1 MKNLIKSHLL
11 VLISTLLLGTGF
23 LNNQFKVAEQGWF
36 QNHQQ
41 DTESLVV
48 GRMIKAK
55 RDGIFS
61 AGGLTGQVSGI
72 KQLTIND
79 TLQWSGQAVSS
90 QYQAYYNDLDFTS
103 FNPYFSQIGFQA
115 ISFSLIDKIL
125 PLSPQHYIMFL
136 KFMNAYSFAFVLS
149 LIIRWFYLEFGLFS
163 ALMVMLTTICSH
175 WVTVFGRNLW
185 WVMWAFYLPYL
196 VSLYHL
202 QQKTSINTA
211 IILIYATV
219 FIKCLYNGYEYI
231 TTTLL
236 MMVTPY
242 IYYWWVEGWN
252 FKYLVKQLLIVG
264 TTAMISVLS
273 TTIILA
279 AQISAVKGGLKAGL
293 HHIFIYSVGKRTHGD
308 AGSYPEVYANS
319 LKADVIPV
327 VKKYLEGFIFDFNQ
341 MLGGSSQDLNVKYQ
355 TVIVVFAFISC
366 LVWLFHFLFQWGK
379 LPLTEDSIRKLTAL
393 SIAVWFSLLAPLSW
407 MVIFK
412 GHSYIHTHMNFIIWH
427 MPFTLLGFGLLGTF
441 LSMLVTTIYNLR
453 HNQDMKEAS

>member
-23 LNNQFKVAEQGWF
+23 LNNQFKMAEQGWF

-41 DTESLVV
+41 DTESLVI
-48 GRMIKAK
+48 GRMVKAK

-61 AGGLTGQVSGI
+61 VGGLTGQVTGI
-72 KQLTIND
+72 QQLTANN
-79 TLQWSGQAVSS
+79 TLKWSGEAVSS

-115 ISFSLIDKIL
+115 ISFCLIEKIL
-125 PLSPQHYIMFL
+125 PLSPQHYIMLL
-136 KFMNAYSFAFVLS
+136 KFLNAYSFAFVLS
-149 LIIRWFYLEFGLFS
+149 LIIRWFNLEFGLLS
-163 ALMVMLTTICSH
+163 ALLVMLTTICSH

-196 VSLYHL
+196 VSLHHL
-202 QQKTSINTA
+202 RQKTSTNTA
-211 IILIYATV
+211 IILIYVTV
-219 FIKCLYNGYEYI
+219 FIKCLCNGYEYI

-242 IYYWWVEGWN
+242 IYYWRAEGWN
-252 FKYLVKQLLIVG
+252 FKYLVQQLLIAG
-264 TTAMISVLS
+264 TTAMASVLS

-279 AQISAVKGGLKAGL
+279 VQISAVKGGLKAGL

-319 LKADVIPV
+319 LKADVITV
-327 VKKYLEGFIFDFNQ
+327 VNKYLEGFIFDFNQ
-341 MLGGSSQDLNVKYQ
+341 MLGGSSQNLNVKYQ
-355 TVIVVFAFISC
+355 TVIFVFACISC
-366 LVWLFHFLFQWGK
+366 LVWLCHFLFQRGK
-379 LPLTEDSIRKLTAL
+379 LPLEEESISKLTGL
-393 SIAVWFSLLAPLSW
+393 SIAVWFSFLAPLSW

-412 GHSYIHTHMNFIIWH
+412 GHSYIHTHMNFITWH
-427 MPFTLLGFGLLGTF
+427 MPFTLLGFGLLGAF
-441 LSMLVTTIYNLR
+441 LSMLVAPIYNHIINKVR
-453 HNQDMKEAS
+453 S

>member
-1 MKNLIKSHLL
+1 MKNRIQSHLL
-11 VLISTLLLGTGF
+11 LLISTLLLGTGF
-23 LNNQFKVAEQGWF
+23 LNNQFKVAEQKWF

-41 DTESLVV
+41 DTESLVI
-48 GRMIKAK
+48 GRMVKAK

-72 KQLTIND
+72 QQIATDK
-79 TLQWSGQAVSS
+79 LQWSGQAVSS

-115 ISFSLIDKIL
+115 ITFSLIDKIL
-125 PLSPQHYIMFL
+125 PLSPPHYITVL
-136 KFMNAYSFAFVLS
+136 KVLNAYSFAFVLS
-149 LIIRWFYLEFGLFS
+149 LIIRWFKIEFGLFS
-163 ALMVMLTTICSH
+163 ALMVLLTTICSH

-196 VSLYHL
+196 VSLHHL
-202 QQKTSINTA
+202 EKKTPTNRA
-211 IILIYATV
+211 LLLIYITV

-242 IYYWWVEGWN
+242 IYYWRLEGWN
-252 FKYLVKQLLIVG
+252 FKCLVRRLLIVG
-264 TTAMISVLS
+264 TTAMVSILS

-279 AQISAVKGGLKAGL
+279 AQISAVKGGLKAGF

-319 LKADVIPV
+319 LKTDVLTV
-327 VKKYLEGFIFDFNQ
+327 VKRYLNGFIFDFNQ
-341 MLGGSSQDLNVKYQ
+341 MLSGSSPYLKVKYQ
-355 TVIVVFAFISC
+355 AVIVVFALVSC
-366 LVWLFHFLFQWGK
+366 LVLLCHSLFQQGK
-379 LPLTEDSIRKLTAL
+379 LPQLEGSIDKLKAL
-393 SIAVWFSLLAPLSW
+393 STVLWFSLLAPLSW

-412 GHSYIHTHMNFIIWH
+412 GHSYIHTHMNFITWH
-427 MPFTLLGFGLLGTF
+427 MPFTLLGFGLVGTF
-441 LSMLVTTIYNLR
+441 LSLLFTTIYNLR
-453 HNQDMKEAS
+453 SGRRF